1 MSHLPPHAP
10 GIDWNAVSAVATLV
24 ATLTAIVLAFL
35 ANISERRRHQSAAVA
50 ALGLALKTA
59 EDAVSFF
66 EGAEKKKTTTSDH
79 QAKLI
84 IGGAR
89 MQELQFNMREIP
101 LISLPSRTAVNAYSK
116 MRSHVMAYEKV
127 AQLLI
132 DAPGSAARIDV
143 MDDLQG
149 CRDAV
154 ATLRSELARY
164 TPAPPK

>member
-89 MQELQFNMREIP
+89 I
-101 LISLPSRTAVNAYSK
+101 
-116 MRSHVMAYEKV
+116 
-127 AQLLI
+127 
-132 DAPGSAARIDV
+132 